1 MPWVNLTQEEVE
13 ELRSKKQK
21 LTQYGKEK
29 IRKLMNHEE
38 MLEIAAEREA
48 ANKAALEELGIDDYD
63 AVDVD
68 EVLK

>member
-13 ELRSKKQK
+13 ELRSKKQE